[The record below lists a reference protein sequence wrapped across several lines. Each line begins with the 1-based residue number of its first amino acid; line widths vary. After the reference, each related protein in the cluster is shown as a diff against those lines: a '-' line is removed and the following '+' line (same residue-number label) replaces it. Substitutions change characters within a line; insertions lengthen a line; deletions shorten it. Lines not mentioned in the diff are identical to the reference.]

1 MAGVEQAALPARQ
14 ESVLEMTVMGPTVRE
29 LARSLRTQPGHV
41 TKPRPVT
48 VDGYRSLYLDV
59 QVTRRRSP
67 PCYGGGRTL
76 FRAAPDPGFGKDPR
90 RLQTGLP
97 PSRAPGPGSST
108 SAAAGS

>member
-1 MAGVEQAALPARQ
+1 
-14 ESVLEMTVMGPTVRE
+14 MTVIGPTVRE

-48 VDGYRSLYLDV
+48 VHGYRRLHLDV

-67 PCYGGGRTL
+67 RCYGGGGTL
-76 FRAAPDPGFGKDPR
+76 FRAAPDPGFGKILADFRQDFPR
-90 RLQTGLP
+90 PGR
-97 PSRAPGPGSST
+97 PGPGSST